1 MARFTFHNMLRYLPR
16 SLCLPMLALTGCVHA
31 HSQRNAADAETL
43 GLTVDKNGTI
53 LLAGKPYYG
62 FGVNS
67 FSLVIRYIEGSE
79 KSLYRSQFELLKKY
93 GIPYIRVNFGGYWPE
108 YYEKFDAD
116 PEGVLSRMRDVVQ
129 CAEEYK
135 IGLICSL
142 LWYDASIPAHVG
154 EHRSD
159 MGNSSSKTVKYAVE
173 YVSRIVS
180 EFRDSPAVW
189 AWEIGNEYNLCAD
202 LCDPDFHSRLPDG
215 PCTPESPSGYDFYT
229 SEELMRFYTAV
240 GAAIREQDPVR
251 MISSGNGD
259 LRCASK
265 SLRSA
270 AARMN
275 TETHLWREDWKPDTV
290 EDFYEMCAY
299 FTPDP
304 IDTISF
310 HLQHAE
316 QDEAGNASFLL
327 LLDRFGGRQSTL
339 EYLQLYAAAAR
350 KANKAL
356 YFGEMG
362 DMLWMED
369 DENAASVFK
378 NVADWITDA
387 GIQLASSWQF
397 SKNSLIATDSGIDG
411 EKLKI
416 LQEKNQN
423 YIDEGKADTVTY
435 WSNKQKIHTGLE
447 DRK

>member
-53 LLAGKPYYG
+53 LLAGKPCYA

-67 FSLVIRYIEGSE
+67 FSLVIRYIEGAE
-79 KSLYRSQFELLKKY
+79 KRLYRSQFELLKKY

-116 PEGVLSRMRDVVQ
+116 PDEILSRMRDVVQ

-154 EHRSD
+154 ERRSD
-159 MGNSSSKTVKYAVE
+159 MGSSSSKTVKYAVK

-180 EFRDSPAVW
+180 EFKDSPAVW
-189 AWEIGNEYNLCAD
+189 AWEIGNEYNLGAD
-202 LCDPDFHSRLPDG
+202 LCDPDFHSRLPEG
-215 PCTPESPSGYDFYT
+215 PCTPEAPSGYDFYT
-229 SEELMRFYTAV
+229 SEELIRFYTAI
-240 GAAIREQDPVR
+240 GAAIRKQDPVR
-251 MISSGNGD
+251 MLSSGNGD

-265 SLRSA
+265 SLRRA

-275 TETHLWREDWKPDTV
+275 AETHLWKEEWTPDTL

-316 QDEAGNASFLL
+316 QDEAGRASFLL

-339 EYLQLYAAAAR
+339 EYLQAYAAAAR
-350 KANKAL
+350 KAGKAL

-362 DMLWMED
+362 DMLWMEG
-369 DENAASVFK
+369 DENAASIFK

-416 LQEKNQN
+416 LQKKNQN

-435 WSNKQKIHTGLE
+435 WSNK
-447 DRK
+447 

>member
-31 HSQRNAADAETL
+31 HSQSNAADAETL

-53 LLAGKPYYG
+53 LLAGKPYYA

-67 FSLVIRYIEGSE
+67 FSLVIRYIEGAE

-116 PEGVLSRMRDVVQ
+116 PDEILSRMRDVVQ

-154 EHRSD
+154 ERRSD
-159 MGNSSSKTVKYAVE
+159 MGSSSSKTVKYAVK

-180 EFRDSPAVW
+180 EFKDSPAVW
-189 AWEIGNEYNLCAD
+189 AWEIGNEYNLGAD
-202 LCDPDFHSRLPDG
+202 LCDPDFHSRLPEG
-215 PCTPESPSGYDFYT
+215 PCTPEAPSGYDFYT
-229 SEELMRFYTAV
+229 SEELIRFYTAI
-240 GAAIREQDPVR
+240 GAAIRKQDPVR
-251 MISSGNGD
+251 MLSSGNGD

-265 SLRSA
+265 SLRCA

-275 TETHLWREDWKPDTV
+275 AETHLWKEEWTPDTL

-310 HLQHAE
+310 HLRMQSRTKP
-316 QDEAGNASFLL
+316 AGPPFCFCSTGSAADNPPSNICKRMQL
-327 LLDRFGGRQSTL
+327 RQERQAKLCILAKWAICCGWRAMKTPPP
-339 EYLQLYAAAAR
+339 YLKMSR
-350 KANKAL
+350 
-356 YFGEMG
+356 
-362 DMLWMED
+362 
-369 DENAASVFK
+369 
-378 NVADWITDA
+378 
-387 GIQLASSWQF
+387 
-397 SKNSLIATDSGIDG
+397 
-411 EKLKI
+411 
-416 LQEKNQN
+416 
-423 YIDEGKADTVTY
+423 
-435 WSNKQKIHTGLE
+435 TGLRMPE
-447 DRK
+447 FSLPRPGSSAKTA